1 MAPTLTTDRLVLTPH
16 VPDDLEEMAALL
28 ADPAVMGPIGAPPST
43 REATWHRL
51 LRYIG
56 HWQTLGY
63 GHWVVRDRPGS
74 YLGDVG
80 LMDSRRATE
89 PGFEGVVEAGWL
101 FATAV
106 HGRGYAGE
114 ACGAMLACA
123 DAHGIARTVCMIAPD
138 NAPSLRLA
146 GRLGYER
153 WREGAY
159 NERAVVLLERVA
171 PPPSLGI

>member
-1 MAPTLTTDRLVLTPH
+1 MAPTLTTDRLILTPH
-16 VPDDLEEMAALL
+16 VPADLEEMAALL

-63 GHWVVRDRPGS
+63 GHWVVRDRAGA

-101 FATAV
+101 LATEAQ
-106 HGRGYAGE
+106 GRGYARE
-114 ACGAMLACA
+114 ACAAMLAWA
-123 DAHGIARTVCMIAPD
+123 DAQGIARTVCMIAPD

-146 GRLGYER
+146 ERLGYVR
-153 WREGAY
+153 WAEGRY
-159 NERAVVLLERVA
+159 NEGAVVLLERR
-171 PPPSLGI
+171 S